1 MKKARILAFTVGF
14 FVLIL
19 SGLFSHDFWLVPQ
32 KFRAN
37 PGERLVLSANTG
49 MDFPKSLSAV
59 TPDRFGQFL
68 LVSAKDKKNLKDYKT
83 KDNSL
88 TTEIT
93 CGDAGTYIVGASLK
107 PNEIRLTAQEFNE
120 YLQLDGLPD
129 IYELRKR
136 EGILDKDAVEFYSK
150 YPKTIIQVGDRV
162 DETPT
167 KPLGLALE
175 IVPQV
180 NPYRLKAG
188 DDLNVVVLF
197 RGKPLPGADIAWSFP
212 GRGDTFAGSIKTD
225 ADGKAAIPLAQAGP
239 YVIRLTYMEWVKLQ
253 THEWESYWTSL
264 TFEVPGGGQT
274 R

>member
-1 MKKARILAFTVGF
+1 MRKTRALALSGGLI
-14 FVLIL
+14 VLFL

-37 PGERLVLSANTG
+37 PGETLLLSANTG

-59 TPDRFGQFL
+59 TPDRFDQFL
-68 LVSAKDKKNLKDYKT
+68 LVGASDKKDLKDYRT
-83 KDNSL
+83 KGNSL
-88 TTEIT
+88 TTEII
-93 CGDAGTYIVGASLK
+93 CGAAGTYVLGASLK
-107 PNEIRLTAQEFNE
+107 PKEIRLTAKEFNE

-136 EGILDKDAVEFYSK
+136 EGILDKDAVEYYSK
-150 YPKTIIQVGDRV
+150 YPKAIIQVGDRL

-167 KPLGLALE
+167 RPLGLTLE

-180 NPYRLKAG
+180 NPYRLKTG
-188 DDLNVVVLF
+188 DTLSVIVLF
-197 RGKPLPGADIAWSFP
+197 RGKPLPGADVAWSFP

-225 ADGKAAIPLAQAGP
+225 AEGKAAVPLVQAGP
-239 YVIRLTYMEWVKLQ
+239 YVIRLTHMEWVKLE